1 MLGLLIILAL
11 AVAVAVVVSRLR
23 TADAKAR
30 FLQRSGLVL
39 MAVFTIVGA
48 LWIAAEA
55 FDDPGGWQA
64 AGMTAAWLVPLIGL
78 SLVAWYRD
86 AWATVVLTVLTTSA
100 IGLNVWVIADPEWW
114 RSFENDHG
122 PVRAITSFALAAPV
136 AVHGR
141 TRPLPSGVLLL
152 ALAVLPMVMSAVG
165 GVAGLGS
172 LSVVSLPIL
181 ATGVLYLSAAAI
193 TRRGSGG
200 RMRYWTH
207 FSRVR
212 PGRRPG

>member
-1 MLGLLIILAL
+1 MWGLLIVLAL
-11 AVAVAVVVSRLR
+11 AVAVAVVVARLR
-23 TADAKAR
+23 TADARAR

-39 MAVFTIVGA
+39 MAVFTTIGA

-86 AWATVVLTVLTTSA
+86 AWATVALGVLTTSA
-100 IGLNVWVIADPEWW
+100 IGLNVWALADPAWW

-136 AVHGR
+136 AVLGR
-141 TRPLPSGVLLL
+141 RRPLLSAVLLL
-152 ALAVLPMVMSAVG
+152 ALSVLPMAMSAIG
-165 GVAGLGS
+165 GIAGLGS

-193 TRRGSGG
+193 TGPRTGG
-200 RMRYWTH
+200 PDGTQIA
-207 FSRVR
+207 S
-212 PGRRPG
+212 PAGRRR